1 LWRMTVYAIA
11 SILSGTTFPLR
22 FVLYLA
28 AAVGMGFPVYVK
40 LMRLTPTGTAVAA
53 AVVSL
58 YFLLVTLPLLGLYL
72 ARTYK
77 NVVGRPIFVIDDT
90 RTCL

>member
-1 LWRMTVYAIA
+1 
-11 SILSGTTFPLR
+11 
-22 FVLYLA
+22 
-28 AAVGMGFPVYVK
+28 VYVK